1 MTAHPSFELLHNQS
15 IPSLR
20 IELQVFRHRAT
31 GARHLHMAADD
42 PHNVFLVAFLTVPQ
56 DSTGVAHILEHTALC
71 GSRRYPVRDPF
82 FMMSR
87 RSLNTFMNAFTG
99 SDWTAYPF
107 ASQNKK
113 DFNNLLDVYLD
124 AVFFP
129 RLHELD
135 FAQEGHRLEFV
146 EPDNPASELVF
157 KGVVFNEMKGV
168 LSSPVSRVNESLQS
182 LLFPSTTYHYNSGGD
197 PACIP
202 QLTHTQ
208 LKDFHA
214 RHYHPSNALFMTYG
228 DIPAAEHQQRF
239 ETQALQQ
246 FQSQTLDFSI
256 PDEQR
261 YTAPVQQH
269 AYYPL
274 EPGEDTQ
281 GTGDKTH
288 IVLGWLL
295 GRNTDP
301 RAVMEAQI
309 LSDVL
314 LDNSSSPLRHALETC
329 GLGSAPSPLCGFD
342 DNSRETTFVCGLE
355 GSSPDHAEAIEQLI
369 FTTLEQIAEHGVPL
383 PVLESVLHQ
392 IELSQREITGDG
404 YPYGLSLILQALT
417 PAIHSGDPVSAL
429 DQDELLAELRQ
440 DIQNPNFIKGLT
452 RRLLLDNPHRVR
464 LVMEP
469 DATLGQR
476 EAETER
482 AWLSQIKAQLSAAER
497 DHIVQQAQALQE
509 RQSQLDDPELLPRV
523 EVADVP
529 TDLHIA
535 EGYHQALG
543 TTPATWYAQGTNGM
557 VYEQCIIELPDL
569 TPEQRELLPIYT
581 LCLSEVGLGEQDYL
595 AVQAR
600 QAAVTG
606 GLGAHSVVRSRL
618 HDTQQVQG
626 AVVLAGKALAR
637 HQAALAELMVAMLAS
652 PRFDEQGRIRELLG
666 QLLAQR
672 ESSVTRAGHSLAMT
686 AASAAFSPVSN
697 LSHNWDGLLGLQRLR
712 NLVSQLRDPGQLEKF
727 CADLA
732 AIHQHILAAPRELL
746 VVSEGELH
754 DDIARQQQAHWDGLP
769 VAASPPAFTLP
780 AQNTQKKEAWV
791 TSTQVNFCA
800 VAFPAPAPDHADA
813 PALYVLGEY
822 LRNGYLHTAVREQGG
837 AYGVSA
843 GYNPDSGAFRM
854 FSYRDPRCQETLD
867 DFLHALD
874 WLHQKQHPTR
884 ALEEAILGVIAAI
897 DKPGSPAG
905 EAISAFFAQR
915 FGRTPEYRRAVR
927 KAVLE
932 VSQSDLLRIADRYLQ
947 AQRASYA
954 VIGSSE
960 ALQALPDWTL
970 LSI

>member
-1 MTAHPSFELLHNQS
+1 MSVHSSFALQHEQQ

-20 IELQVFRHRAT
+20 LKLQVFQHRAT
-31 GARHLHMAADD
+31 GARHIHLAAEDN
-42 PHNVFLVAFLTVPQ
+42 HNVFLVAFLTVPQ

-124 AVFFP
+124 AAFFP
-129 RLHELD
+129 RLNELD
-135 FAQEGHRLEFV
+135 FAQEGHRLEFA
-146 EPDNPASELVF
+146 EPDNPASDLVF

-168 LSSPVSRVNESLQS
+168 LSSPMSRVHEALQS
-182 LLFPSTTYHYNSGGD
+182 ALFPTTTYHYNSGGD
-197 PACIP
+197 PVRIP
-202 QLTHTQ
+202 DLTHQQ

-214 RHYHPSNALFMTYG
+214 RHYHPSNAVFMTYG

-239 ETQALQQ
+239 EEQALRQ
-246 FQSQTLDFSI
+246 FQAQTLDFGI

-261 YTAPVQQH
+261 YRAPIQQQG
-269 AYYPL
+269 YYPL
-274 EPGEDTQ
+274 EPDEEDS
-281 GTGDKTH
+281 GSKTH

-295 GRNTDP
+295 GKNTDP

-314 LDNSSSPLRHALETC
+314 LDNSSSPLRYALETC

-355 GSSPDHAEAIEQLI
+355 GSEPEHADALEKLILDTIGQVAEQ
-369 FTTLEQIAEHGVPL
+369 GVPL

-392 IELSQREITGDG
+392 IELAQREITGDG

-417 PAIHSGDPVSAL
+417 PAIHDGDPVAAL
-429 DQDELLAELRQ
+429 DQDELLAELHQ
-440 DIQNPNFIKGLT
+440 DIRNPDFIKSLA
-452 RRLLLDNPHRVR
+452 RQLLLDNPHRVR

-469 DATLGQR
+469 DPELDRR
-476 EAETER
+476 EAEAER
-482 AWLSQIKAQLSAAER
+482 ERLHTIKTALSAAER
-497 DHIVQQAQALQE
+497 ARIVEQTDALQT
-509 RQSQLDDPELLPRV
+509 RQAQLDDPELLPRV

-529 TDLHIA
+529 AELHIA
-535 EGYHQALG
+535 EGESRPLG
-543 TTPATWYAQGTNGM
+543 ATSATWYAQGTNGM
-557 VYEQCIIELPDL
+557 VYEQCIIELPEL
-569 TPEQRELLPIYT
+569 TPDQRELIPIYT

-595 AVQAR
+595 TVQAR

-606 GLGAHSVVRSRL
+606 GLGAHCLVRSRL
-618 HDTQQVQG
+618 HDTHKVQG
-626 AVVLAGKALAR
+626 AVVLSGKALAR
-637 HQAALAELMVAMLAS
+637 NQAALAELLVETLAQ
-652 PRFDEQGRIRELLG
+652 PRFDEYERIRELIG

-672 ESSVTRAGHSLAMT
+672 ESSIIRAGHSLAMT
-686 AASAAFSPVSN
+686 AASAAFSPVSA
-697 LSHNWDGLLGLQRLR
+697 LSHSWDGLLGLQQLRELAKRLR
-712 NLVSQLRDPGQLEKF
+712 DLEQLQAF
-727 CADLA
+727 CAELA
-732 AIHQHILAAPRELL
+732 ALHSIIQTAPRELL
-746 VVSEGELH
+746 IVSEGEMH
-754 DDIARQQQAHWDGLP
+754 EVIAREQPAYWDTLPEIRPVSPFSLP
-769 VAASPPAFTLP
+769 V
-780 AQNTQKKEAWV
+780 QNETKKEIWT

-800 VAFPAPAPDHADA
+800 VAFPAIAPDHPDA

-843 GYNPDSGAFRM
+843 GFNPDSGAFRM
-854 FSYRDPRCQETLD
+854 FSYRDPRSRETLD
-867 DFLHALD
+867 EFLRAPD
-874 WLHQKQHPTR
+874 WLRHNDHPPR
-884 ALEEAILGVIAAI
+884 ALEESILGVIAAI

-915 FGRTPEYRRAVR
+915 FERTPEYRRAVR

-932 VSQSDLLRIADRYLQ
+932 VSQSDLLRVAEKYLQ
-947 AQRASYA
+947 AEQARF
-954 VIGSSE
+954 VLIGSNE
-960 ALQALPDWTL
+960 ARQQLGDDWKV
-970 LSI
+970 LSV